1 MQTMYSM
8 EKGDFSEK
16 KRGGIQNM
24 DREPTVSTNILV
36 VDVCMC
42 TYVGVWADQQSYE
55 SWTIA
60 SIK

>member
-1 MQTMYSM
+1 MQSTYSM
-8 EKGDFSEK
+8 EKGDFSE

-24 DREPTVSTNILV
+24 DREPTVSTNILF

-42 TYVGVWADQQSYE
+42 TYVGFWADQQSYE